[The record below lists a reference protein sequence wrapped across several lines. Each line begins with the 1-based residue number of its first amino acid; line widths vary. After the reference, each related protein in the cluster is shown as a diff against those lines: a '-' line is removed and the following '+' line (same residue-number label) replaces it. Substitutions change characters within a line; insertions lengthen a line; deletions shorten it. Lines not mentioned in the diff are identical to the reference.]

1 MADEEEKKEKKEL
14 ISEREIEEEMK
25 SSYIDYAMSVI
36 VGRAIP
42 DVRDGLKPVHRRI
55 LFSMNE
61 LGLLHNKAY
70 KKSAR
75 IVGDCMGKYHPHGDA
90 AIYDSLVRMAQPFSL
105 RYTLVDGHGNF
116 GSIDGDSAAAMRYTE
131 ARMSRLAE
139 EMLADIDKETVDFI
153 DNFDGSL
160 KEPVVLPS
168 KFPSLLINGASGI
181 AVGMATNIPTHNLKE
196 VCEAVI
202 ALIDNPELPFEELVN
217 ILPGPDFPTGGEIIG
232 RNGILKAMKTGRG
245 SIIIRGKHNIEET
258 EKYKRF
264 VITEIP
270 PYVNKATMVEGIA
283 EAVKNKTIEGIKDIR
298 DESNKQGIRVVLEL
312 KKGANVDILQNQ
324 LYKHSSYQT
333 SFGINN
339 VALLNN
345 KPQTL
350 NTKGMLK
357 AFIRHREE
365 VITRRTR
372 YELNKAKERE
382 HILQGLLI
390 ALENLD
396 ETIKIIR
403 GSDDAEKAKSA
414 LTASFPLSEM
424 QAEAILRMRLQR
436 LTGLERGKLKQEHT
450 EILEKIKEYERILSD
465 KQNVLDIIK
474 EEQKEI
480 IEKYGDERKTEIKEG
495 EENWDIEYEDLV
507 KEEDIVVILTNKG
520 YIKRMSIDEYKIQKR
535 GGRGITATNT
545 TDNDFVRQ
553 VFYTTTHSYLLIFT
567 DRGKVY
573 WLKGYRVPEAKR
585 YSRGTPIINMIRL
598 DKEERISAIR
608 PVREIEKEGY
618 LLMATK
624 KGYVKK
630 TRIANFSNPRK
641 GGIIALTL
649 SEGDNLI
656 NVVKTDGAFN
666 VMLFTKKGYAIR
678 FHEKKIRPTGRT
690 SRGVIGIRLR
700 KGDEAISLISC
711 MPDEKIFTISEK
723 GYGKRTAI
731 ERYRKTNRGGKGIIN
746 MKVNN
751 KTGEVAYVTPVK
763 ETDELLIITRK
774 GIAIRTL
781 AKQISEIGR
790 NTIGVRT
797 IRLDK
802 DDRVMACTRIDH
814 EDSDEE
820 EKEEKE
826 EQEESAGEQNE
837 P

>member
-55 LFSMNE
+55 LYSMNE

-283 EAVKNKTIEGIKDIR
+283 EAVKNKTIEGVKDIR

-365 VITRRTR
+365 VITRKTR

-567 DRGKVY
+567 DKGKVY

>member
-1 MADEEEKKEKKEL
+1 
-14 ISEREIEEEMK
+14 
-25 SSYIDYAMSVI
+25 
-36 VGRAIP
+36 
-42 DVRDGLKPVHRRI
+42 
-55 LFSMNE
+55 
-61 LGLLHNKAY
+61 
-70 KKSAR
+70 
-75 IVGDCMGKYHPHGDA
+75 
-90 AIYDSLVRMAQPFSL
+90 
-105 RYTLVDGHGNF
+105 
-116 GSIDGDSAAAMRYTE
+116 
-131 ARMSRLAE
+131 
-139 EMLADIDKETVDFI
+139 
-153 DNFDGSL
+153 
-160 KEPVVLPS
+160 
-168 KFPSLLINGASGI
+168 
-181 AVGMATNIPTHNLKE
+181 
-196 VCEAVI
+196 
-202 ALIDNPELPFEELVN
+202 
-217 ILPGPDFPTGGEIIG
+217 
-232 RNGILKAMKTGRG
+232 
-245 SIIIRGKHNIEET
+245 
-258 EKYKRF
+258 
-264 VITEIP
+264 
-270 PYVNKATMVEGIA
+270 
-283 EAVKNKTIEGIKDIR
+283 
-298 DESNKQGIRVVLEL
+298 
-312 KKGANVDILQNQ
+312 
-324 LYKHSSYQT
+324 
-333 SFGINN
+333 
-339 VALLNN
+339 
-345 KPQTL
+345 
-350 NTKGMLK
+350 MLK

-450 EILEKIKEYERILSD
+450 EILKKIKEYERILSD

-507 KEEDIVVILTNKG
+507 KEEEIVVILTNKG

-535 GGRGITATNT
+535 GGKGITATNT

-567 DRGKVY
+567 NRGKVY

-585 YSRGTPIINMIRL
+585 YSKGTPIINMIRL

-641 GGIIALTL
+641 GGIVALTL

-711 MPDEKIFTISEK
+711 MPNEKIFTISEK

-781 AKQISEIGR
+781 AEQISEIGR

-814 EDSDEE
+814 EDSDKEEE

-826 EQEESAGEQNE
+826 EQDESAGEQNG

>member
-1 MADEEEKKEKKEL
+1 
-14 ISEREIEEEMK
+14 
-25 SSYIDYAMSVI
+25 
-36 VGRAIP
+36 
-42 DVRDGLKPVHRRI
+42 
-55 LFSMNE
+55 
-61 LGLLHNKAY
+61 
-70 KKSAR
+70 
-75 IVGDCMGKYHPHGDA
+75 
-90 AIYDSLVRMAQPFSL
+90 
-105 RYTLVDGHGNF
+105 
-116 GSIDGDSAAAMRYTE
+116 
-131 ARMSRLAE
+131 
-139 EMLADIDKETVDFI
+139 
-153 DNFDGSL
+153 
-160 KEPVVLPS
+160 
-168 KFPSLLINGASGI
+168 
-181 AVGMATNIPTHNLKE
+181 
-196 VCEAVI
+196 
-202 ALIDNPELPFEELVN
+202 
-217 ILPGPDFPTGGEIIG
+217 
-232 RNGILKAMKTGRG
+232 MKTGRG

-283 EAVKNKTIEGIKDIR
+283 EAVKNKTIEGVKDIR

-365 VITRRTR
+365 VITRKTR

>member
-283 EAVKNKTIEGIKDIR
+283 EAVKNKTIEGVKDIR

-350 NTKGMLK
+350 STKGMLK

-365 VITRRTR
+365 VITRKTR

>member
-283 EAVKNKTIEGIKDIR
+283 EAVKNKTIEGVKDIR

-365 VITRRTR
+365 VITRKTR

>member
-1 MADEEEKKEKKEL
+1 
-14 ISEREIEEEMK
+14 
-25 SSYIDYAMSVI
+25 
-36 VGRAIP
+36 
-42 DVRDGLKPVHRRI
+42 
-55 LFSMNE
+55 
-61 LGLLHNKAY
+61 
-70 KKSAR
+70 
-75 IVGDCMGKYHPHGDA
+75 
-90 AIYDSLVRMAQPFSL
+90 MAQPFSL

-283 EAVKNKTIEGIKDIR
+283 EAVKNKTIEGVKDIR

-365 VITRRTR
+365 VITRKTR